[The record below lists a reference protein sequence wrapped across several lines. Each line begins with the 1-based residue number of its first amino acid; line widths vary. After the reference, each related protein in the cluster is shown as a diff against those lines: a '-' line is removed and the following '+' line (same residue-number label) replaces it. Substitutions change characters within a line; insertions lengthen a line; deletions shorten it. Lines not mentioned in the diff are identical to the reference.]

1 MQFNFQYSTSE
12 SPYYTA
18 GVVEFASHF
27 SSQENAHR
35 QLDIIT
41 GRYLSII
48 DSPEANAVDIMVF
61 PELTL
66 NQVETAA
73 VIPHQNDIV
82 APCNNNK
89 YSVVVQNISCAAK
102 RQRKYVVINLTTQ
115 HNCTKD
121 TIDADSGA
129 LCPANERIF
138 YNTAVA
144 FDRSGYVI
152 ST

>member
-1 MQFNFQYSTSE
+1 MQSPSE

-27 SSQENAHR
+27 SVTENPKR
-35 QLDIIT
+35 QLEIIT

-48 DSPEANAVDIMVF
+48 DSPEANPVDILVF

-73 VIPHQNDIV
+73 TIPHQNDIV
-82 APCNNNK
+82 SPCNNTL
-89 YSVVVQNISCAAK
+89 YSDVVQTISCAAK
-102 RQRKYVVINLTTQ
+102 RQRKYIVINLTTQ
-115 HNCTKD
+115 HNCTKGTYD
-121 TIDADSGA
+121 KDSDGV
-129 LCPANERIF
+129 CPETGHIL

-144 FDRSGYVI
+144 FDRNGYVI
-152 ST
+152 AT